1 MFFVLSFSPW
11 SSAQDGS
18 TESRECC
25 NFRWDRRERRGG
37 DVDAGLSPSDL
48 LSVTSRPPNTVSGH
62 QPTAAGCQL
71 SNLNPER
78 ERERERERGDA
89 SEEQV
94 DLTKTFS
101 LHPCS
106 DLPGP
111 ALSIA
116 PTDLI

>member
-25 NFRWDRRERRGG
+25 NIRWDRRERRGG

-62 QPTAAGCQL
+62 QPTAAGRQL

-78 ERERERERGDA
+78 ERER
-89 SEEQV
+89 
-94 DLTKTFS
+94 
-101 LHPCS
+101 
-106 DLPGP
+106 
-111 ALSIA
+111 
-116 PTDLI
+116 